1 MNYKKIYLKYL
12 FSGVFSSIIM
22 TIYTLVDSLCI
33 GQYEGSLG
41 SAAIACGIPV
51 WTLIYSTG
59 LLFGVGG
66 ATLMMIERGKND
78 YKRSNQIFTQSLILA
93 TITCILLWILMII
106 FQKPLLIFFGAKDS
120 NVLKLITIYTNYLKW
135 GLPFFFFS
143 QFLTVMVRNDSD
155 PIRATVAVIGGG
167 VVNAIL
173 DPIFVFGCD
182 MGINGAGLATFSG
195 MVFTVIIL
203 LSHFISK
210 KNTLK
215 LVRSKK
221 IKSDS
226 KLILVTGLSSF
237 LLDICMGII
246 TIVFNNQ
253 ITKYGGEYNTI
264 YLAIYGIIIN
274 MVTLTQSLGYA
285 VGQASQPLLS
295 ENVGK
300 KDKKAISSYFKYGV
314 ISSIVIA
321 VIVFSIL
328 EILSPVLLK
337 AFIKAESGTI
347 EMTLGL
353 KVLRIYFISFLFI
366 IFNVYSIYY
375 FNSILKK
382 NTSLF
387 IAIMRGLILPLL
399 TLIILPII
407 KFDLIWYSMIICEG
421 LLVIINI
428 ILMIHTK
435 LDKII
440 PNEG

>member
-59 LLFGVGG
+59 LLFGFGG

-300 KDKKAISSYFKYGV
+300 KDKNAISSYFKYGV

-337 AFIKAESGTI
+337 AFIKAENGTI

-375 FNSILKK
+375 FN
-382 NTSLF
+382 
-387 IAIMRGLILPLL
+387 
-399 TLIILPII
+399 
-407 KFDLIWYSMIICEG
+407 
-421 LLVIINI
+421 
-428 ILMIHTK
+428 
-435 LDKII
+435 KI
-440 PNEG
+440 PF